1 MVVVQYTFSH
11 KQYIEQHNLQQN
23 NTISKKNTTINL
35 GRVRAVPL
43 LSELYI
49 PWRLP

>member
-1 MVVVQYTFSH
+1 MVVVQYTFTY

-23 NTISKKNTTINL
+23 NTISKNTTINL
-35 GRVRAVPL
+35 GRLRAMSL

-49 PWRLP
+49 PWLLP